1 MWPLPAVAAS
11 GGMAIFGHV
20 ATILYNYGEGRGR
33 GRRRRRGRAR
43 VTATCNNAASLF
55 TILFCP
61 FYVTFTFPPCFP
73 FDCSILLHYFTMG
86 IRSRTPL
93 PYLSSMQWRY
103 QTKLACVDSLTTL
116 PALHTS
122 SPWISVTWIGGK
134 QDGTHGD
141 QLQHLELLQV
151 VISARLSR
159 IYQ

>member
-1 MWPLPAVAAS
+1 MHNINARPFPFSQQPAPLMWPLPAAAAS
-11 GGMAIFGHV
+11 GGWPFL
-20 ATILYNYGEGRGR
+20 ATWAQLCTTTGRGEAGSAAGGGEGLGLPLH
-33 GRRRRRGRAR
+33 
-43 VTATCNNAASLF
+43 VINTASLF

-73 FDCSILLHYFTMG
+73 FDCSILLHYLTMG

-122 SPWISVTWIGGK
+122 LP
-134 QDGTHGD
+134 
-141 QLQHLELLQV
+141 
-151 VISARLSR
+151 
-159 IYQ
+159 